1 MPFVLQERNLHI
13 RDVHE
18 KPANGHRRDIM
29 NWIFDAYTNVY
40 QTAMMQSH
48 EPKHDAASAKER
60 AHARL
65 KPKTAPLFGL
75 FGRR

>member
-1 MPFVLQERNLHI
+1 
-13 RDVHE
+13 
-18 KPANGHRRDIM
+18 M

-60 AHARL
+60 VHARL

-75 FGRR
+75 LGRR

>member
-1 MPFVLQERNLHI
+1 MPFVLQQRKMHI
-13 RDVHE
+13 RIVQE

-48 EPKHDAASAKER
+48 EPKHDVASAKER
-60 AHARL
+60 VHARL

-75 FGRR
+75 LGRR

>member
-1 MPFVLQERNLHI
+1 
-13 RDVHE
+13 
-18 KPANGHRRDIM
+18 M

-48 EPKHDAASAKER
+48 EPKHDAAPAKER
-60 AHARL
+60 VNAGL
-65 KPKTAPLFGL
+65 KAKRAPLFGL

>member
-1 MPFVLQERNLHI
+1 
-13 RDVHE
+13 
-18 KPANGHRRDIM
+18 M

-48 EPKHDAASAKER
+48 EPKHDAAPAKER
-60 AHARL
+60 VHVATKR
-65 KPKTAPLFGL
+65 APLFGL

>member
-1 MPFVLQERNLHI
+1 
-13 RDVHE
+13 
-18 KPANGHRRDIM
+18 M

-40 QTAMMQSH
+40 QTAMLQSH

-60 AHARL
+60 VHARL

-75 FGRR
+75 LRRR

>member
-1 MPFVLQERNLHI
+1 
-13 RDVHE
+13 
-18 KPANGHRRDIM
+18 M

-48 EPKHDAASAKER
+48 EPKHDAAPAKER
-60 AHARL
+60 VDARRH
-65 KPKTAPLFGL
+65 PKVAPLFGL